1 MVAYGGLG
9 QTLVQQVEQERREHL
24 NDLLAHDDGCGLDVP
39 RPRPIVQARPG
50 QAWALALRVLRLKNG
65 RALSAATGV
74 AHVVC
79 PLAECLS
86 PLCRLR
92 LRRCAA
98 GRSHPHHPSRR
109 APTPRLQAALFMCG
123 RGAHAPGYDVLAA
136 RRFEFIPIWGYA
148 VMLLYAMRRVRASC
162 RGRRRRLSFGTTWG
176 PVCHAVEYVVQWG
189 LEHRELGCLARH
201 RRRRDPHRAEPQRS
215 TRCAPA
221 EAPRMVRE
229 GYEPVLKKK
238 RWCLLNRHHRGAEQP
253 KSL

>member
-1 MVAYGGLG
+1 M
-9 QTLVQQVEQERREHL
+9 
-24 NDLLAHDDGCGLDVP
+24 LLARLLIACHHFAGFVYAAVRRVEATRTTRVDVRQRRGSKP
-39 RPRPIVQARPG
+39 HCSCC
-50 QAWALALRVLRLKNG
+50 G
-65 RALSAATGV
+65 RA
-74 AHVVC
+74 
-79 PLAECLS
+79 
-86 PLCRLR
+86 
-92 LRRCAA
+92 
-98 GRSHPHHPSRR
+98 
-109 APTPRLQAALFMCG
+109 
-123 RGAHAPGYDVLAA
+123 AHAPGYDVLAA

-201 RRRRDPHRAEPQRS
+201 WRRRDPHRAEPQRS

-221 EAPRMVRE
+221 EARRMVRE